1 MLEWLPGLL
10 NSYWR
15 KFLIILMQSLTTKC
29 MYMYWASCIHE
40 AKKLEFIIFFSY
52 LLFSRSRSHNCFY
65 FSFVFFILCFIF
77 QLVYSLN
84 TVRDYGTILCSA
96 ENELGQQS
104 QPCVFH
110 LISAGKQKDSLF
122 NNNIRIFM
130 VQFRKPS
137 LFWYYVLRNPNYTRG
152 I

>member
-1 MLEWLPGLL
+1 
-10 NSYWR
+10 
-15 KFLIILMQSLTTKC
+15 MQSLTTKC

-122 NNNIRIFM
+122 NNNNRMCM
-130 VQFRKPS
+130 VQQSNISKTKFI
-137 LFWYYVLRNPNYTRG
+137 LIVLRNHIYTKG

>member
-1 MLEWLPGLL
+1 MV
-10 NSYWR
+10 NSHWR

-65 FSFVFFILCFIF
+65 FSFAFVFFILCFIF

-122 NNNIRIFM
+122 NNNIRMFM
-130 VQFRKPS
+130 VQQLNIPGFTTSTVIKQKVCHH
-137 LFWYYVLRNPNYTRG
+137 LFTS
-152 I
+152 

>member
-1 MLEWLPGLL
+1 
-10 NSYWR
+10 
-15 KFLIILMQSLTTKC
+15 MQSLTTKC

-122 NNNIRIFM
+122 NNNIRM
-130 VQFRKPS
+130 
-137 LFWYYVLRNPNYTRG
+137 LWYNISKTKFILILCVKKSHLHKRNVSH
-152 I
+152 

>member
-1 MLEWLPGLL
+1 MVELPGFL
-10 NSYWR
+10 NSYWP

-122 NNNIRIFM
+122 NNNIRMFM
-130 VQFRKPS
+130 VQIFRNPS
-137 LFWYYVLRNPNYTRG
+137 LFWNYV
-152 I
+152 

>member
-1 MLEWLPGLL
+1 MVELPGFL
-10 NSYWR
+10 NSYWP

-122 NNNIRIFM
+122 NNNIRMFM
-130 VQFRKPS
+130 VQQLNISKTKFILILCVKKS
-137 LFWYYVLRNPNYTRG
+137 Y
-152 I
+152 IH

>member
-1 MLEWLPGLL
+1 
-10 NSYWR
+10 
-15 KFLIILMQSLTTKC
+15 MQSLTTKC

-122 NNNIRIFM
+122 NNNIRMFM
-130 VQFRKPS
+130 VQIYQTIYGKCFETQVCFETMFKKSCLHQRNLS
-137 LFWYYVLRNPNYTRG
+137 L
-152 I
+152 